1 MNTTTHS
8 SSVQSSRFK
17 DAPWFNEIAERVI
30 VGGAGGI
37 GSWLSFFLVR
47 AGFEPIIY
55 DFDTVEEHNLGG
67 QLFRQ
72 KDVGRLKIEATADI
86 INTFSN
92 KAISGFAL
100 PVDITT
106 PHHHFAFSA
115 FDNMKARR
123 DLFEVWKK
131 SHAGASVTPLLID
144 GRLTMEQV
152 QILCVTPENM
162 DRYEQEYL
170 FDDSEVEDAACT
182 LRSTTHSAALIA
194 SLMTGFFTNHISNI
208 NERKLIRTVPF
219 YYEFF
224 IPQVLTDLIT

>member
-1 MNTTTHS
+1 MNI
-8 SSVQSSRFK
+8 QSSRFK
-17 DAPWFNEIAERVI
+17 DAPWFNETPERII

-55 DFDTVEEHNLGG
+55 DFDKVEEHNLGG

-72 KDVGRLKIEATADI
+72 KDIGSFKVEAIANIIE
-86 INTFSN
+86 TFCN
-92 KAISGFAL
+92 KNVSAFTNAFDTNS
-100 PVDITT
+100 PY
-106 PHHHFAFSA
+106 HHFMFSA
-115 FDNMKARR
+115 FDNMKARK

-131 SHAGASVTPLLID
+131 SHTNTSVTPLLID
-144 GRLTMEQV
+144 GRLTMEQI

-162 DRYEQEYL
+162 DKYEKEYL
-170 FDDSEVEDAACT
+170 FSDSEVEDAACT

-208 NERKLIRTVPF
+208 NERKLIRTVPS

-224 IPQVLTDLIT
+224 IPQVLTDLII